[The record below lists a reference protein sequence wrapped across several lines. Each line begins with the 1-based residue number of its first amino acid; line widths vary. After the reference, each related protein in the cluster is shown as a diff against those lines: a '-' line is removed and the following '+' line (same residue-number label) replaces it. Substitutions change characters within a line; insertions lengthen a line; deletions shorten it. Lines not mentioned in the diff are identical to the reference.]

1 MRILISGASGFV
13 GTALAQH
20 LEGAGHT
27 VARLVRRV
35 PASPHEIRWDPARGS
50 LDPAALEGFE
60 GVVHLSGEGIAE
72 ERWTPARKQRLWSS
86 RIESTRLLSET
97 IARLDRRPRVLVSM
111 SAVGY
116 YGDRGDEELTEASSE
131 GRGFLTRL
139 ARAWEQAAEPAQR
152 GGVRVVHPRMG
163 IVLGANGGALAKML
177 TPFRFG
183 VGGPIGNGRAWWSW
197 IALDDAVAAVEFV
210 LRNDMLGGAV
220 NFTGPHPV
228 RNAEFARALGAAL
241 GRPAFF
247 PVPALALRAMFGEM
261 ANEALLAS
269 ARVLPARLLAAGYTF
284 RHPHLESALGAAMGR
299 AAVPAAA

>member
-1 MRILISGASGFV
+1 MRILITGASGFV
-13 GTALAQH
+13 GTAQAQH

-27 VARLVRRV
+27 VVRLVRRV
-35 PASPHEIRWDPARGS
+35 PALPHEIRWDPSRGS

-60 GVVHLSGEGIAE
+60 GVVHLSGEGIAD

-116 YGDRGDEELTEASSE
+116 YGDRGDEELTESSSE

-163 IVLGANGGALAKML
+163 IVLGAHGGALAKML
-177 TPFRFG
+177 TPFRLG
-183 VGGPIGNGRAWWSW
+183 VGGPIGNGRAWWS
-197 IALDDAVAAVEFV
+197 
-210 LRNDMLGGAV
+210 
-220 NFTGPHPV
+220 
-228 RNAEFARALGAAL
+228 
-241 GRPAFF
+241 
-247 PVPALALRAMFGEM
+247 
-261 ANEALLAS
+261 
-269 ARVLPARLLAAGYTF
+269 
-284 RHPHLESALGAAMGR
+284 
-299 AAVPAAA
+299 